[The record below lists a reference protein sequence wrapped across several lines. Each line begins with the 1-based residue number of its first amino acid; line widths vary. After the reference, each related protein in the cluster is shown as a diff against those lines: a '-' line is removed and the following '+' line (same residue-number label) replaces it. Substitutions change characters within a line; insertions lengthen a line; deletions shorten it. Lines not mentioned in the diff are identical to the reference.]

1 MKLFGFC
8 RIQFILR
15 RILTQS
21 HYQCKKQR
29 VFQQIL
35 HTIQYSVGRFNKI
48 FFVKLNFLCID
59 WWWWWLMLMLFCIS
73 VFRWQT
79 TNKVLITFSASNQT
93 LVRLLQS
100 LPQLLVQHLREKV
113 WSCHILQKNQMEY
126 FDMKLDV
133 PYSGQLSAAR
143 KIYIEKKCNINPGMY
158 ISLYL
163 VLEIDWLPKRFLHY
177 INRFEL
183 KKRKW
188 KIFRI
193 LHIVF

>member
-1 MKLFGFC
+1 MYWLLVAVIDVGVVLYFC
-8 RIQFILR
+8 
-15 RILTQS
+15 
-21 HYQCKKQR
+21 
-29 VFQQIL
+29 
-35 HTIQYSVGRFNKI
+35 
-48 FFVKLNFLCID
+48 
-59 WWWWWLMLMLFCIS
+59 
-73 VFRWQT
+73 FRWQT

-100 LPQLLVQHLREKV
+100 LPQLLVFEEK
-113 WSCHILQKNQMEY
+113 SLILSNLTKNLMEY

-133 PYSGQLSAAR
+133 PNSGQLSAAW

-188 KIFRI
+188 NTFHI
-193 LHIVF
+193 LHIVIFNFS

>member
-29 VFQQIL
+29 VFHKIL

-59 WWWWWLMLMLFCIS
+59 WWRCWLMLMLFCIS

-100 LPQLLVQHLREKV
+100 LPQLLVQHLREK
-113 WSCHILQKNQMEY
+113 SLILSYLTKKSDGIFWYEAWRSLLRTAQCS
-126 FDMKLDV
+126 MKDLHWEKMQYKSWDV
-133 PYSGQLSAAR
+133 HFPIFGSW
-143 KIYIEKKCNINPGMY
+143 N
-158 ISLYL
+158 
-163 VLEIDWLPKRFLHY
+163 WL
-177 INRFEL
+177 IA
-183 KKRKW
+183 
-188 KIFRI
+188 
-193 LHIVF
+193 